1 LLCSGKYSLALQ
13 LTSRRDLC
21 RLELVKALRA
31 LALARSGQHA
41 NAMALCREVAVSNGI
56 TITPANR
63 CSNELNCSSCVLVFL
78 QAHTPTDDDVLLA
91 LGAAL
96 KAMEAYADMT
106 VLFENAAKMQPTN
119 TSLLRE
125 VFLCAVRQRDYLRA
139 QQVATRLY
147 KAEGG
152 NAAAGRYMCCAAACS
167 LVQARRTGSTAFL
180 PLAER
185 MIAKALTDRAAAAA
199 EVAAAAA
206 ADGASQPPRYT
217 GEEVTLY
224 TTLLREQGKPQEALA
239 ALERLTAAGAAPAV
253 NDAVVD
259 QSSVE
264 QGTVVALSW
273 AERCELEADLL
284 QEVGLHERAAATF
297 ASLIAAHPD
306 QWTYYMR
313 YFDLIEVRSSM
324 SSSLS
329 GVT

>member
-1 LLCSGKYSLALQ
+1 
-13 LTSRRDLC
+13 
-21 RLELVKALRA
+21 
-31 LALARSGQHA
+31 
-41 NAMALCREVAVSNGI
+41 
-56 TITPANR
+56 
-63 CSNELNCSSCVLVFL
+63 
-78 QAHTPTDDDVLLA
+78 
-91 LGAAL
+91 
-96 KAMEAYADMT
+96 MEAYADMT
-106 VLFENAAKMQPTN
+106 VLFENAAKMQPSN
-119 TSLLRE
+119 ASLLRE

-139 QQVATRLY
+139 QQVAARLY
-147 KAEGG
+147 KAEGS

-199 EVAAAAA
+199 AVAAAAEA
-206 ADGASQPPRYT
+206 TDGGASQPARYT

-239 ALERLTAAGAAPAV
+239 ALERLTAASAASAV

-284 QEVGLHERAAATF
+284 QEVMLHERAAATF
-297 ASLIAAHPD
+297 ADLIAAHPD

-313 YFDLIEVRSSM
+313 HFDLIEVRNNAAAIATVVAAAISKQCSYSYWNFCCTHCVPVCSEECACDYLAHAVQTAAT
-324 SSSLS
+324 SSSTVCKQLYHLHNRS
-329 GVT
+329 QAHTVCVLGVNRQQQTVMLARELVVLVLQQQRVQL

>member
-1 LLCSGKYSLALQ
+1 
-13 LTSRRDLC
+13 
-21 RLELVKALRA
+21 
-31 LALARSGQHA
+31 
-41 NAMALCREVAVSNGI
+41 
-56 TITPANR
+56 
-63 CSNELNCSSCVLVFL
+63 L

-91 LGAAL
+91 LSAAL
-96 KAMEAYADMT
+96 KVMEAYADMT

-119 TSLLRE
+119 ASLLRE

-139 QQVATRLY
+139 QQIAARLY
-147 KAEGG
+147 KAEGS

-199 EVAAAAA
+199 AVAAAAA
-206 ADGASQPPRYT
+206 AAAAATDGGAAQPPRYT

-239 ALERLTAAGAAPAV
+239 ALERLTAAGPASAV

-297 ASLIAAHPD
+297 AALIAAHPD

-313 YFDLIEVRSSM
+313 HFDLIEVRNSSSS
-324 SSSLS
+324 SSSL
-329 GVT
+329 